1 MHCKC
6 LLLTQSGHGLVR
18 RTLLSMIRK
27 VVASEAKSGYKK
39 RMPSAIRCPYFQK
52 AFGWCVPIGGL
63 AGLVGLGGGEFRLP
77 VLMYGVGYPART
89 AVPLNLAVSLIT
101 LTFALVARSRAVSV
115 AALVPY
121 LNEVAGLAV
130 GGVAS
135 AFYGARFVSAIKG
148 EHLIKTIAALL
159 AALGVLILLEVA
171 YQFQY
176 APVIPAGAVFHFG
189 TGFALGIIIGLVSSI
204 LGVAGGELLI
214 PTMMFIFGADIKTA
228 GTASIVISVCVVTSG
243 LWRYWQLGAIETR
256 LGPRRIISA
265 MSAGSLIGAALGGMA
280 LGFAPVAAIK
290 AILGFVLIAAA
301 AKVAFSKH

>member
-1 MHCKC
+1 M
-6 LLLTQSGHGLVR
+6 L
-18 RTLLSMIRK
+18 
-27 VVASEAKSGYKK
+27 
-39 RMPSAIRCPYFQK
+39 SAIRCPYFRK

-77 VLMYGVGYPART
+77 VLMYVVGYPART
-89 AVPLNLAVSLIT
+89 AVPLNLAVSLVT
-101 LTFALVARSRAVSV
+101 LTFALVVRSWAVSV

-135 AFYGARFVSAIKG
+135 AFYGARFVSAIKNDN
-148 EHLIKTIAALL
+148 LIKTIAALL
-159 AALGVLILLEVA
+159 AALGLLILFEVA
-171 YQFQY
+171 HPFQY
-176 APVIPAGAVFHFG
+176 AQVIPAGAAVHFG
-189 TGFALGIIIGLVSSI
+189 AGFALGIIVGLVSSI

-243 LWRYWQLGAIETR
+243 LWRYWRSGAMETR
-256 LGPRRIISA
+256 LGARRIVSA

-280 LGFAPVAAIK
+280 VGFAPVAAIK
-290 AILGFVLIAAA
+290 TVLGVVLVAAA
-301 AKVAFSKH
+301 AKVAVSKR

>member
-1 MHCKC
+1 M
-6 LLLTQSGHGLVR
+6 L
-18 RTLLSMIRK
+18 
-27 VVASEAKSGYKK
+27 
-39 RMPSAIRCPYFQK
+39 SAIRCPYFQK

-77 VLMYGVGYPART
+77 VLMYVVGYPART

-101 LTFALVARSRAVSV
+101 LTFAVSV

-135 AFYGARFVSAIKG
+135 AFYGARFVSAIKS

-159 AALGVLILLEVA
+159 AALGVLILFEVA
-171 YQFQY
+171 YPLQY
-176 APVIPAGAVFHFG
+176 AQVIPAGAAFHFG
-189 TGFALGIIIGLVSSI
+189 AGFSLGIIIGLVSSI

-243 LWRYWQLGAIETR
+243 LRPPISEPIDIAETMR
-256 LGPRRIISA
+256 LAP
-265 MSAGSLIGAALGGMA
+265 SLVSTA
-280 LGFAPVAAIK
+280 
-290 AILGFVLIAAA
+290 
-301 AKVAFSKH
+301 SDRQ